1 MATKKTPMDKIRNIG
16 IIAYID
22 AGKTTTTEGILYR
35 TGLKHKIG
43 EVHEGEGGIH
53 GVGHGGAYVTLQHGQ
68 HAQDEYQ
75 YGDGQMAQGVAE
87 LLCRGQG
94 FGPRS
99 VHATGRK
106 PGGLD
111 GNNEKYNSQ

>member
-1 MATKKTPMDKIRNIG
+1 M
-16 IIAYID
+16 
-22 AGKTTTTEGILYR
+22 
-35 TGLKHKIG
+35 
-43 EVHEGEGGIH
+43 
-53 GVGHGGAYVTLQHGQ
+53 TLQHGQ

-94 FGPRS
+94 FGPWS

-106 PGGLD
+106 PGGFD
-111 GNNEKYNSQ
+111 GNNEKDNSQ